1 MPLVAPPPI
10 ETERLWVR
18 PATAA
23 DLPDLLLVNGDDEVT
38 RHLPYATWRN
48 PEDAQ
53 AWWDRTVKAEATGT
67 TLQFVLVMKATSQ
80 VVGSCLLFRHEE
92 ASQRAE
98 LGYVMGRAHHRQGL
112 MQEALSALIGAAFG
126 RMGLRLIEA
135 EVDTRN
141 RPSGALLRRLGFRLE
156 GVLRQRW
163 VAKGE
168 ARDVEAYGLLRDE
181 WPPESVRPGLRVDR
195 LDHLVLTVR
204 DIDAAVAFYE
214 RVMGMKAV
222 RFGAGRTALAFGRQK
237 INLHP
242 AASPFA
248 PHADQ
253 PVPGSADLC
262 FVIETPVEQA
272 IEHLKREGVEVIQGP
287 VVRTGALGPIRSAY
301 FRDLDGNL
309 VEVSNYEAS

>member
-1 MPLVAPPPI
+1 MPLLAPPPI
-10 ETERLWVR
+10 ETERLVVR
-18 PATAA
+18 PATAS

-38 RHLPYATWRN
+38 RWLPYASWRN
-48 PEDAQ
+48 LEDAQ
-53 AWWDRTVKAEATGT
+53 AWWERTLKAEAVGGA
-67 TLQFVLVMKATSQ
+67 LQFVLVLKATNA

-98 LGYVMGRAHHRQGL
+98 LGYVMGRAHWRQGL
-112 MQEALSALIGAAFG
+112 MQEALSALLGAAFG
-126 RMGLRLIEA
+126 RMGLRLVDA

-141 RPSGALLRRLGFRLE
+141 RPSGALLRRLGFRFE

-168 ARDVEAYGLLRDE
+168 ARDVEAYGLLRHE
-181 WPPESVRPGLRVDR
+181 WPPAAPRPGLRVDR

-204 DIDAAVAFYE
+204 DIEASVAFYE

-222 RFGAGRTALAFGRQK
+222 RFGAGRTALEFGRQK

-248 PHADQ
+248 PHADA

-262 FVIETPVEQA
+262 FVIETPVEEA
-272 IEHLKREGVEVIQGP
+272 IAHLQREGVAVIQGP

-301 FRDLDGNL
+301 FRDPDGNL
-309 VEVSNYEAS
+309 IEVSNYDAA